1 MYESFYGFKEKPFN
15 LTPDPDYLYMSPGH
29 ENVLTHMEYAIQESK
44 GFVVVTG
51 EVGAGKTTLI
61 NYLLRKIPQ
70 AIQVGVINNTLV
82 QPQELLRM
90 ICQEFDLEI
99 ATVDK
104 TQLLTRFYNFL
115 LEKYSKHERV
125 ILIIDEA
132 QNLPEKTLE
141 EIRMLSNL
149 ESEKEHLIQM
159 ILVGQPQ
166 LKEKLRRKSLEQFV
180 QRVTV
185 YCHLNALDK
194 AQVEHYI
201 RHRLTVAGAQNLDIF
216 DSEALNA
223 IFKHSSGIPRL
234 INILCDSA
242 LVYGYA
248 DDVRIIGRELIE
260 TVAQARDLGEQADS
274 SHSLPEEEKIFEAA
288 PPDSLALLK
297 QEVIEGR
304 FKLLEEKLAAQED
317 RMLNI
322 IKEVESLKGK
332 RDEKDEIIIRLF
344 RMMKKNLDRQISSVA
359 AHLQEQGADYIEV
372 VSKKTA
378 KKKQPLIL
386 LRPKKP
392 QEPDPETSE

>member
-1 MYESFYGFKEKPFN
+1 MYESFYGLNEKPFN
-15 LTPDPDYLYMSPGH
+15 LSPDPDYLYMSPGH
-29 ENVLTHMEYAIQESK
+29 ENVYTHLEYAIQESK
-44 GFVVVTG
+44 GFVVVSG

-99 ATVDK
+99 ANTDK
-104 TQLLTRFYNFL
+104 TELLNRFYNYL

-132 QNLPEKTLE
+132 QNLPEKSLE

-149 ESEKEHLIQM
+149 EAEKDHLIQM

-185 YCHLNALDK
+185 YCHLDALDK
-194 AQVEHYI
+194 GQVVHYI

-216 DSEALNA
+216 DTEALDV
-223 IFKHSSGIPRL
+223 IFKHSLGIPRL

-248 DDVRIIGRELIE
+248 DDVRVIGRELIE
-260 TVAQARDLGEQADS
+260 TVAQARNLGERADS
-274 SHSLPEEEKIFEAA
+274 QDSLPEEEKIFEATVS
-288 PPDSLALLK
+288 DSSTRLM
-297 QEVIEGR
+297 QELEGR
-304 FKLLEEKLAAQED
+304 FKLLEEKLTSQED
-317 RMLNI
+317 KILKFN
-322 IKEVESLKGK
+322 KELESLKGK
-332 RDEKDEIIIRLF
+332 RDEKDEIIIKLF
-344 RMMKKNLDRQISSVA
+344 RMLKKHLDRELTNVA
-359 AHLQEQGADYIEV
+359 AQLREQGADYIEV
-372 VSKKTA
+372 ISRKKS
-378 KKKQPLIL
+378 KKKQPLFL
-386 LRPKKP
+386 LKPNKP
-392 QEPDPETSE
+392 QERDPDTPE